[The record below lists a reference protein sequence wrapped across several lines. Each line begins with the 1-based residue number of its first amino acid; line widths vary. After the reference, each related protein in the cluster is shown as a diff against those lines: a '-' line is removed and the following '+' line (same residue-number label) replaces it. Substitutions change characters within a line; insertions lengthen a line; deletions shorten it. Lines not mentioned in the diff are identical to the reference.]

1 MAKDP
6 AFLFYPGD
14 WLGGTLGM
22 TLEEK
27 GAYME
32 LLILQFNRGHMT
44 SHMIGHMIGQV
55 WENIKD
61 KFEMDE
67 DGKYFNARLDREKE
81 KRKKY
86 SESRKNNIMGI
97 NQHSDTE
104 KKGGHMTTHMGAH
117 MTNHMENENI
127 YVDNNNINNNKVSK
141 NYLDL
146 SHQIMEMDDEQKKE
160 RGQAFYEDLVK
171 NKSWQDL
178 VKMSNSLPQNHRLE
192 VQLAKFLQEVIAG
205 DDIYMN
211 RSQLKK
217 YFTKWIKRNK

>member
-217 YFTKWIKRNK
+217 YFTKLIKRNK